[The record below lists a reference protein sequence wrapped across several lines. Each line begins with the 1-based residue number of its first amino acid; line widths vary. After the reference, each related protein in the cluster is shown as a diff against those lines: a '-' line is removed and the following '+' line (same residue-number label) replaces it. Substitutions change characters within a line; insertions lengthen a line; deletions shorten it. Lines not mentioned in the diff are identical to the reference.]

1 MLVVDATGPYSVVK
15 AVITSE
21 SNDGECCEVQLG
33 CATSWAVCW
42 RGDGLAAAV
51 ALTDDGAAEGEPR
64 HRCVF
69 VAKSGGGYFC
79 VDTKAVECAAGR
91 RRKRVVGAAFADD
104 GALAVAFDD
113 GTLRVAK
120 YKVDRGRVVEALSC
134 ACDAEGG
141 DATALAVCGGDRF
154 VVGYGDGGCAVFRAE
169 FCDVMETAAVSKL
182 MDLPP
187 LAGAGAVTAL
197 AGCAHWLFVASEGGL
212 RWWDAPTGS
221 PLASFR
227 LESPPAGVAI
237 VRGGAGDDWALAAAL
252 DGGVAR
258 LAYDADGGLRVSDVA
273 GVGAALGVCAG
284 PVPDAAPPALAVAA
298 APKTWFA
305 FRGDAATRVTL
316 ENGVAAPKPRVSEA
330 FDAVDL
336 REDDE
341 AALANALHALA
352 GGGPAAIPAA
362 AVVAKVFAEATC
374 EEEDVVAAAGVVCG
388 WPFGSDAGAE
398 AALRAALRGLGL
410 RDGGSRDARRA
421 LEAALERLD
430 VFRELLAS
438 MDARGRGL
446 QDADGA
452 WARAWARFRV
462 GDAFEYALK
471 AAEAGAVDAV
481 VALWRRTRLDD
492 AARAGRGAVARA
504 RADDRVLA
512 CVAALPGDADPE
524 LYVAWLAREVAP
536 TLRGAAPAR
545 LRAWATDAAR
555 GLEARGRLD
564 DALRVAG
571 AVLRALE
578 GPHAVGALASG
589 TRGDVWLADLD
600 RVVATDDDQPNRP
613 KDELRALYGTLRHVL
628 SLRDDHGVASTLDSY
643 ESADKAAIARAL
655 LDQVEDPA
663 ELGKEIDAHVRPICG
678 EHGVDC
684 DALLLDYARACARA
698 FAVARAT
705 EKKRRS
711 GGRGEAADA
720 TDAQLARALAVRE
733 EIVDD
738 AKRQL
743 GALEVLE
750 RARPPYGAAVVALA
764 TDVGDDDGG
773 DEDRLDPAERD
784 VATRLRDA
792 ARLVTLTHLAHKHR
806 VANFDAG
813 DAGHALFL
821 LDRVVDG
828 SWRLSGLDPRD
839 VLEDARTLARAYPA
853 TLSLRGAVVAFV
865 QNLSCPEFGDA
876 DLGDLDALAD
886 AARAALCKHAA
897 MGSERQSARRE
908 VLAYF
913 TATLDDAEAPR
924 SERRCCAV
932 LGASIAADVVADN
945 DGAGEDGA
953 FRAGDVALL
962 RELESVVRLQGDW
975 GLWAASPATLRD
987 DALRDKLLAAA
998 AAPVLAADP
1007 GPEALAHLDGVAALL
1022 GAPEGWAHAQV
1033 ALAHCGDDAHV
1044 DRAAAAADAAAAAGA
1059 APDLLRHL
1067 GYGLVERNRSS
1078 LDLSSAVG
1086 DRRRAAAM
1094 RAFARAATAERAPGA
1109 AVEKDALAL
1118 ESLAF
1123 VGAVRSR
1130 CVGAPGARD
1139 QGRGDD
1145 GLLLRPDQA
1154 TAPVAAFAAAV
1165 AAALRSGDAAAVAAA
1180 ADGVVDVL
1188 RANAAWRLASACLC
1202 LRDAVCGACGSE
1214 AQWHSARPQAYAL
1227 EQLRSLLHSDPKT
1240 CAGHGELCVAL
1251 ALAAPP
1257 AQAFEAYRDAV
1268 GACGGS
1274 ARELARLGHLA
1285 EVGEALAAR
1294 LEDGHLEHASRSLAV
1309 DARWWKFLR
1318 ERGVRFDHA
1327 RLCLQASPTTCDVGA
1342 ILRRSRAHAT
1352 ELLPA
1357 VLDAHGGAPLDG
1369 ETIGA
1374 VLELCGRYGV
1384 DDDVAGSA
1392 IATRVLARGVA
1403 GGESLDVAARE
1414 ALDLVRDDDARRR
1427 VLRAALATAD
1437 GAAYDRVDL
1446 ALRLLLEAGDDD
1458 EAVSRSPLAPVDAN
1472 ASKEATLL
1480 ASCVHAAPRD
1490 AADAPSFAA
1499 PSRATLTKWRRC
1511 AAWLKAVED
1520 DARTQLGARGAA
1532 ALGDRKLSFHDV
1544 VARPKEALSDLLSE
1558 ASCPHLSV
1566 VCSMVDGLP
1575 PGSLWV
1581 ALADKAASKPRPG
1594 SKEEAFF
1601 YRCLDRAGNASLA
1614 FRRSA
1619 QLADAFA
1626 ADLAA
1631 SPSAA
1636 AGLGELRAT
1645 REAAKHASA
1654 WADGAPREPAA
1665 LEARVDARQRA
1676 DAAARRAAAVLF
1688 GAPGA
1693 AVDGDGGAVPAA
1705 GGAAALLRRLYEAA
1719 ASAAAAAAL
1728 AAPAKSAREPGGDAF
1743 AAAARRAHGAAEVLA
1758 AREAEPGAAEVA
1770 RRELARRWLFDED
1783 DDDDDDDDGEAPTTV
1798 FAPSPLEKRDLRLAT
1813 AALKV
1818 AFVLSARDG
1827 GAADDG
1833 AGDAAALQRALAR
1846 GFDAAPR
1853 ARTEGASAVA
1863 LLVELAAAT
1872 GGPGDEAAAPAL
1884 ADARGAAAD
1893 EAAALDGAL
1902 RGAARAEA
1910 GRRCRLTARVRL
1922 RALRAAAVL
1931 ARGDGDALAAAWA
1944 RAAARGHGDGGDGP
1958 PTLLALSRRLRVVA
1972 ELAALRL
1979 PHARVVAGRGVGCG
1993 VGVDAFVE
2001 TLLRDGGRDAR
2012 LAPTLLPLLAAVLA
2026 EADDDDAAAPG
2037 ADAAA
2042 DARDGARAPLWA
2054 SLLGALADA
2063 GQWRPLLAV
2072 LQRLAPRAWLRSAAG
2087 DAVGRVF
2094 RAAVLRPILELE
2106 EAPQPDSDAVAAV
2119 LDDVVALAR
2128 ACPHFLDGDHHDVH
2142 TKIRRA
2148 LAARDREQDLTAAA
2162 RAPPAQ
2168 TPKKRRARR
2177 LSL

>member
-1 MLVVDATGPYSVVK
+1 MTTSAMKPKTPDEPRTEEIIKASSIPLQGGRGVAAAASCKNDVCVLVVDATGPYTNVK

-33 CATSWAVCW
+33 
-42 RGDGLAAAV
+42 
-51 ALTDDGAAEGEPR
+51 
-64 HRCVF
+64 
-69 VAKSGGGYFC
+69 GGGYFC

-104 GALAVAFDD
+104 GSLAVAFDD
-113 GTLRVAK
+113 GTLRVAT
-120 YKVDRGRVVEALSC
+120 YKVDHGRVVEALSC

-141 DATALAVCGGDRF
+141 EATALAVCGGDRF
-154 VVGYGDGGCAVFRAE
+154 VVGYGDGGCA
-169 FCDVMETAAVSKL
+169 
-182 MDLPP
+182 
-187 LAGAGAVTAL
+187 
-197 AGCAHWLFVASEGGL
+197 
-212 RWWDAPTGS
+212 
-221 PLASFR
+221 
-227 LESPPAGVAI
+227 
-237 VRGGAGDDWALAAAL
+237 
-252 DGGVAR
+252 
-258 LAYDADGGLRVSDVA
+258 
-273 GVGAALGVCAG
+273 
-284 PVPDAAPPALAVAA
+284 
-298 APKTWFA
+298 TWFA

-316 ENGVAAPKPRVSEA
+316 ENGVGAKARISEA
-330 FDAVDL
+330 FAADL
-336 REDDE
+336 ARRRG
-341 AALANALHALA
+341 ALANALHALA
-352 GGGPAAIPAA
+352 GGGPAAIPAT
-362 AVVAKVFAEATC
+362 AVVAKVFAEAAC
-374 EEEDVVAAAGVVCG
+374 GDEDVVAAAGVVCG

-492 AARAGRGAVARA
+492 AARKGRRRGA

-545 LRAWATDAAR
+545 CGVGDGRA
-555 GLEARGRLD
+555 
-564 DALRVAG
+564 
-571 AVLRALE
+571 

-600 RVVATDDDQPNRP
+600 RVVATDDEQPNRP
-613 KDELRALYGTLRHVL
+613 RDELRALYGTLRHVL

-643 ESADKAAIARAL
+643 ESADKSAIARAL
-655 LDQVEDPA
+655 LDRVEDPA
-663 ELGKEIDAHVRPICG
+663 ELGTEIDAHVRPICG

-711 GGRGEAADA
+711 GGRGDAADA
-720 TDAQLARALAVRE
+720 TDAPLPRALAVRE

-750 RARPPYGAAVVALA
+750 RARPPTA
-764 TDVGDDDGG
+764 
-773 DEDRLDPAERD
+773 PPS
-784 VATRLRDA
+784 
-792 ARLVTLTHLAHKHR
+792 

-876 DLGDLDALAD
+876 DLGDLDGLAD
-886 AARAALCKHAA
+886 SARAALCKHAA

-913 TATLDDAEAPR
+913 AATLDDAEAPR

-932 LGASIAADVVADN
+932 LGARLATDVVADN

-975 GLWAASPATLRD
+975 GSGPRRRRRSRRRAPDR
-987 DALRDKLLAAA
+987 LLAAA
-998 AAPVLAADP
+998 RAGAADL
-1007 GPEALAHLDGVAALL
+1007 GPEALAHLGGVAAL
-1022 GAPEGWAHAQV
+1022 GAPAGWAHAQV
-1033 ALAHCGDDAHV
+1033 ALAHCGDDARRPLPPPR
-1044 DRAAAAADAAAAAGA
+1044 RAARWRR
-1059 APDLLRHL
+1059 DLLRHL

-1086 DRRRAAAM
+1086 DRRRAAM
-1094 RAFARAATAERAPGA
+1094 RARARRSARRGRRA
-1109 AVEKDALAL
+1109 ALAL
-1118 ESLAF
+1118 SPWP
-1123 VGAVRSR
+1123 SS
-1130 CVGAPGARD
+1130 APC
-1139 QGRGDD
+1139 GR
-1145 GLLLRPDQA
+1145 A
-1154 TAPVAAFAAAV
+1154 
-1165 AAALRSGDAAAVAAA
+1165 
-1180 ADGVVDVL
+1180 
-1188 RANAAWRLASACLC
+1188 ASA
-1202 LRDAVCGACGSE
+1202 RPGPGTE

-1357 VLDAHGGAPLDG
+1357 VLDAGGGAPLDG

-1374 VLELCGRYGV
+1374 VLEPLRPLRRRGDEVRDRDAAC
-1384 DDDVAGSA
+1384 S
-1392 IATRVLARGVA
+1392 RGVA

-1427 VLRAALATAD
+1427 
-1437 GAAYDRVDL
+1437 
-1446 ALRLLLEAGDDD
+1446 AGDDD

-1544 VARPKEALSDLLSE
+1544 VARPREALSDLLSE

-1566 VCSMVDGLP
+1566 VCGMVDGLP

-1581 ALADKAASKPRPG
+1581 ALADKAAKKPRPG

-1601 YRCLDRAGNASLA
+1601 YRCLDRAGNAALA

-1619 QLADAFA
+1619 ELADAFA

-1654 WADGAPREPAA
+1654 WADGAREPAA
-1665 LEARVDARQRA
+1665 P
-1676 DAAARRAAAVLF
+1676 RR
-1688 GAPGA
+1688 
-1693 AVDGDGGAVPAA
+1693 
-1705 GGAAALLRRLYEAA
+1705 
-1719 ASAAAAAAL
+1719 
-1728 AAPAKSAREPGGDAF
+1728 
-1743 AAAARRAHGAAEVLA
+1743 
-1758 AREAEPGAAEVA
+1758 
-1770 RRELARRWLFDED
+1770 
-1783 DDDDDDDDGEAPTTV
+1783 
-1798 FAPSPLEKRDLRLAT
+1798 
-1813 AALKV
+1813 
-1818 AFVLSARDG
+1818 
-1827 GAADDG
+1827 
-1833 AGDAAALQRALAR
+1833 
-1846 GFDAAPR
+1846 
-1853 ARTEGASAVA
+1853 
-1863 LLVELAAAT
+1863 
-1872 GGPGDEAAAPAL
+1872 
-1884 ADARGAAAD
+1884 
-1893 EAAALDGAL
+1893 
-1902 RGAARAEA
+1902 
-1910 GRRCRLTARVRL
+1910 
-1922 RALRAAAVL
+1922 
-1931 ARGDGDALAAAWA
+1931 
-1944 RAAARGHGDGGDGP
+1944 
-1958 PTLLALSRRLRVVA
+1958 
-1972 ELAALRL
+1972 
-1979 PHARVVAGRGVGCG
+1979 
-1993 VGVDAFVE
+1993 
-2001 TLLRDGGRDAR
+2001 
-2012 LAPTLLPLLAAVLA
+2012 
-2026 EADDDDAAAPG
+2026 
-2037 ADAAA
+2037 
-2042 DARDGARAPLWA
+2042 
-2054 SLLGALADA
+2054 
-2063 GQWRPLLAV
+2063 
-2072 LQRLAPRAWLRSAAG
+2072 
-2087 DAVGRVF
+2087 
-2094 RAAVLRPILELE
+2094 
-2106 EAPQPDSDAVAAV
+2106 
-2119 LDDVVALAR
+2119 
-2128 ACPHFLDGDHHDVH
+2128 
-2142 TKIRRA
+2142 
-2148 LAARDREQDLTAAA
+2148 
-2162 RAPPAQ
+2162 
-2168 TPKKRRARR
+2168 
-2177 LSL
+2177 